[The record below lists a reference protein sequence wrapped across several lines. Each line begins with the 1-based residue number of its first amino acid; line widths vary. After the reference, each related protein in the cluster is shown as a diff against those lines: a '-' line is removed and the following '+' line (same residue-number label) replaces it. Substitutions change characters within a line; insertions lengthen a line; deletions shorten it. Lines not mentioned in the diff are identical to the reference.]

1 MLDEAATARALD
13 KLAAALP
20 DGPGRDDALALARD
34 AYVPGRTMRDAFA
47 RLLVALVP
55 DVVLMSA
62 DDARLKR
69 LGAPLFAKEVRQWG
83 ETLAALDTRS
93 AELVAA
99 GFHAQVAPSPVN
111 LFVMGEG
118 ERLPLDPDDGGGFVP
133 RGTGEVLSAED
144 LLARIEAAPETISPN
159 VVLRPLFQDVLL
171 PTAAYVAGP
180 GEAAY
185 FAQLDPVYERF
196 GVAMPVVAP
205 RLGLTVVEPGIQ
217 KVLDRYGLSVADLSD
232 DLDALWRRFA
242 LEASDVDL
250 DAAFAEATEAVTASL
265 DHLRDVVVGVDTSLA
280 SAAGAARAKAE
291 NALAALATKTVRV
304 EKRNHEVVR
313 ARLARAQAAL
323 WPNGALQERTLGPLG
338 LVARHGRAALSEIV
352 AAVPLGGTA
361 HHVVRT

>member
-205 RLGLTVVEPGIQ
+205 RLGLT
-217 KVLDRYGLSVADLSD
+217 D
-232 DLDALWRRFA
+232 
-242 LEASDVDL
+242 
-250 DAAFAEATEAVTASL
+250 
-265 DHLRDVVVGVDTSLA
+265 
-280 SAAGAARAKAE
+280 
-291 NALAALATKTVRV
+291 
-304 EKRNHEVVR
+304 R
-313 ARLARAQAAL
+313 AR
-323 WPNGALQERTLGPLG
+323 
-338 LVARHGRAALSEIV
+338 
-352 AAVPLGGTA
+352 
-361 HHVVRT
+361 